1 VTFVLGLTGSIG
13 MGKSTTA
20 SMFRRR
26 GIPVHDAD
34 AAVHQLYAGPAVAPV
49 AAAFPGVA
57 SGGTVDRAALARRV
71 LGDDEALRRLEGIVH
86 PMVRAIEEA
95 FLLDNA
101 DAPLVVL
108 DIPLLFET
116 GMDRR
121 CDGVAV
127 VSAPPEIQRARIL
140 ARPGMTPDA
149 LAALLARQLPD
160 AEKRRLCHCVIDTG
174 RGFPAAQRQVDD
186 LARALAGQSRPRL
199 RQREDRRPGD
209 SRQGSDARD
218 HSRYGD
224 DGARPQ

>member
-1 VTFVLGLTGSIG
+1 MTFVLGLTGSIG

-57 SGGTVDRAALARRV
+57 PGGAVDRAALARRV
-71 LGDDEALRRLEGIVH
+71 LGDEEAMRRLEGIVH
-86 PMVRAIEEA
+86 PLVRAIEEA

-108 DIPLLFET
+108 DVPLLFET
-116 GMDRR
+116 GMNRR
-121 CDGVAV
+121 CDAVAV
-127 VSAPPEIQRARIL
+127 VSAPPEIQQARVL

-160 AEKRRLCHCVIDTG
+160 AEKRRLCHWVIDTG
-174 RGFPAAQRQVDD
+174 RGFPAAQQQVDD
-186 LARALAGQSRPRL
+186 LARALAGRGRPRI
-199 RQREDRRPGD
+199 RQGEDREAQRIRAG
-209 SRQGSDARD
+209 Q
-218 HSRYGD
+218 
-224 DGARPQ
+224 